1 MLTLY
6 QQHHYS
12 VCFFCQ
18 NAPQGA
24 PSETNTSPTAGI
36 PEVEALK
43 AKVAELEAKNAAL
56 EAKDTLHKAKIA
68 ELEAKDALRNEENAA
83 LRQEN
88 ARLKVSAENHVCINT
103 GSCVLTCE
111 NSDVCQ
117 GALWLL

>member
-1 MLTLY
+1 M
-6 QQHHYS
+6 
-12 VCFFCQ
+12 CFFCQ

-88 ARLKVSAENHVCINT
+88 ARLKVSAENHVCT
-103 GSCVLTCE
+103 TLVPVCLLVRTAMCAKALFGYCSCTSEIACR
-111 NSDVCQ
+111 Q
-117 GALWLL
+117 